1 MTSAGIEPATFRFV
15 AQHLNHCATAIPI
28 QVSINLWKF
37 NGNGLQTLLNTAT
50 RDFSSHFLLS
60 LAPCSVACSSRY
72 IASDTQLADDV
83 FSLRALLITCH
94 CDSVCTEPHTV
105 TGRKT
110 KQYYQGFPSI
120 LSCLCHS
127 GVARAAECHYGR
139 NTCFKILFAATSN
152 GVCGCFFLCYFS
164 EMF

>member
-1 MTSAGIEPATFRFV
+1 MRYDSYKSLGV
-15 AQHLNHCATAIPI
+15 
-28 QVSINLWKF
+28 K
-37 NGNGLQTLLNTAT
+37 GLNTAT
-50 RDFSSHFLLS
+50 RYVSSRFLLS
-60 LAPCSVACSSRY
+60 LAPCNVPGSSRY
-72 IASDTQLADDV
+72 IASDTQPADDV
-83 FSLRALLITCH
+83 FSSRASLITCH

-110 KQYYQGFPSI
+110 KQFYQGFPSI

-139 NTCFKILFAATSN
+139 STCFKILFESISN
-152 GVCGCFFLCYFS
+152 GVCGCVLCVFFCYCS